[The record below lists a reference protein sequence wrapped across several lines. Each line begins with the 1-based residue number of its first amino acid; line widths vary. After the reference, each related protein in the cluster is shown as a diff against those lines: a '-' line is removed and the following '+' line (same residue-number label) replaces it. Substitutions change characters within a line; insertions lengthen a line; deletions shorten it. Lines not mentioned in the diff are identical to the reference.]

1 MRIKIDGL
9 REHTV
14 IIIFS
19 NDIGF
24 TFYFWK
30 QNIKVVR
37 EVHINEDKL
46 PKWKA
51 KTTGI
56 KKWAKNWNDPLV

>member
-1 MRIKIDGL
+1 MRTLRIKIDGL

-19 NDIGF
+19 NDIAF

-46 PKWKA
+46 PK
-51 KTTGI
+51 
-56 KKWAKNWNDPLV
+56 